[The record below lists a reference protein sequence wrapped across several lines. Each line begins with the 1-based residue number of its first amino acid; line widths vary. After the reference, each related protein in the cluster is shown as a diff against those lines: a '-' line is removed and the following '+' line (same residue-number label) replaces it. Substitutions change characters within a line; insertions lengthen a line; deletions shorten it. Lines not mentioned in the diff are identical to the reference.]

1 MEKIRII
8 ESIQEMQSYSES
20 LRLAGKKISFVP
32 TMGYFHEGHLS
43 LMKEA
48 RKQADCVVVSI
59 YVNPT
64 QFGPKEDF
72 SKYPR
77 DFERDRDMAQSVG
90 VDIIFFPYNQ
100 EMYPQAYQT
109 YVDVEQVTKN
119 LCGMSRPGHFR
130 GVTTVCCKLFN
141 IVKPHSAIFGKK
153 DFQQLA
159 AIRRMVA
166 DLNLDL
172 EIIGLPTFREPDG
185 LAMSSRNVYLNKEE
199 RSSALT
205 LVGALRIAQKLYAE
219 GERNAAVMIKKAE
232 ALIKSAP
239 FTEIDYVKVCDT
251 STLEDVNEITQE
263 AVMALA
269 VKVGKTRLIDNSVLG
284 EELKA

>member
-1 MEKIRII
+1 MEKMRVI
-8 ESIQEMQSYSES
+8 ESIKEMQSLCES
-20 LRLAGKKISFVP
+20 LRLSGKRISFVP

-43 LMKEA
+43 LLKEA
-48 RKQADCVVVSI
+48 RKTTDFVVVSI

-77 DFERDRDMAQSVG
+77 DFERDAQMARSVG
-90 VDIIFFPYNQ
+90 VDVIFFPENT
-100 EMYPQAYQT
+100 EMYPDAYQT
-109 YVDVEQVTKN
+109 YVDVEKVTQN
-119 LCGMSRPGHFR
+119 LCGLSRTGHFR

-141 IVKPHSAIFGKK
+141 IVKPHTAIFGKK

-159 AIRRMVA
+159 AIKRMVS

-185 LAMSSRNVYLNKEE
+185 LAMSSRNVYLSKEE
-199 RSSALT
+199 RSSALK
-205 LVGALRIAQKLYAE
+205 LVGALKLTQKLYAD
-219 GERNAAVMIKKAE
+219 GERSAVVMMKQAE
-232 ALIKSAP
+232 KLIKSAE
-239 FTEIDYVKVCDT
+239 FTDIDYIKICDT
-251 STLEDVNEITQE
+251 ATLEDVNEIKGE